1 MGLLAESP
9 MRIDTLGAATC
20 LESSNPLN
28 IAHYLSLIP
37 QIFRLSCVAVNRH
50 VSSAQKVQ

>member
-1 MGLLAESP
+1 